1 MATDTN
7 PAASTTVSTPCIGTT
22 FTSTDDVHHHT
33 TINDAITPNTQ
44 ESTTTAAHE
53 MNITASPYSID
64 LADRVACM
72 KIEPRSLGNEPSTT
86 EVCDTADDASETFLE
101 FLDSVND
108 DYFHDI
114 SRVHAL
120 RHPHVVPVHGHNFV
134 MTFFKTPVICGHCKT
149 MMWFV
154 TLEPLI

>member
-7 PAASTTVSTPCIGTT
+7 PAASATVSNPCIIIGTT
-22 FTSTDDVHHHT
+22 FTSTDDMYNHT

-44 ESTTTAAHE
+44 ESTTTAANE
-53 MNITASPYSID
+53 MNSTASPYSID
-64 LADRVACM
+64 YLADRVACM
-72 KIEPRSLGNEPSTT
+72 EIEPRSLGSKPSTT
-86 EVCDTADDASETFLE
+86 EVCDNADDTSETFLE

-120 RHPHVVPVHGHNFV
+120 RYLHVVPVHGHNFV
-134 MTFFKTPVICGHCKT
+134 MTFFKKPVICGHCKT
-149 MMWFV
+149 MMWG
-154 TLEPLI
+154 L